1 MEEIKVI
8 RVNENIELRQ
18 IGLADAEAIFDTI
31 NTQRE
36 YLGKWL
42 PFVENTKEVE
52 NTRDYIRVMLAVP
65 DDKGDIVFV
74 IHYQGKFA
82 GLIGLKETDMEIRQ
96 TEIGYWLSEPYQKKG
111 IVTESVQ
118 ALMQFASI
126 NLNINKFL
134 IRCAV
139 GNIPSKNIPLKLGY
153 QLACIEKDGELL
165 TGGNYTDIE
174 VYCIEK

>member
-1 MEEIKVI
+1 MEAIKVI

-18 IGLADAEAIFDTI
+18 IGLSDAEAIFDTI

-42 PFVENTKEVE
+42 PFVESTQTVE
-52 NTRDYIRVMLAVP
+52 DTRNYIRTVLAVP
-65 DDKGDIVFV
+65 EEKGERIFV
-74 IHYQGKFA
+74 IHVQDKFA
-82 GLIGLKETDMEIRQ
+82 GLCGLKDTDLEKRQ
-96 TEIGYWLSEPYQKKG
+96 TEIGYWLSELYQKKG
-111 IVTESVQ
+111 VVTESVKV
-118 ALMQFASI
+118 LMQFASI
-126 NLNINKFL
+126 NLHINKFL
-134 IRCAV
+134 IKCAV

-153 QLACIEKDGELL
+153 QLAGIEKDGELL